1 MNDLISRQAAQ
12 DKLKSLINEME
23 TIFSDIREKL
33 VDDSVCGLCEYDC
46 DHGIDGCAYECPGFD
61 RDDCFKLKEKYRDEW
76 MDLSGIPSVTPK
88 EPEPCED
95 AISRQ
100 AALDVFG
107 LSEKTRKYGGDYS
120 GYDTMMLY
128 EIQDELEDLPSVTP
142 KQRWIP
148 LAEREP
154 EKEGEYL
161 VTFDDG
167 FVATVTYSETD
178 TNGGM
183 DWELWADSGEPI
195 AWMLLPTPYKA
206 ESEGEG

>member
-1 MNDLISRQAAQ
+1 MNDLISREAAR
-12 DKLKSLINEME
+12 DKIESLINEME
-23 TIFSDIREKL
+23 SIFSDIREKL

-46 DHGIDGCAYECPGFD
+46 DHGIDGCANECPGFE

-76 MDLSGIPSVTPK
+76 MDMSGILSV
-88 EPEPCED
+88 
-95 AISRQ
+95 
-100 AALDVFG
+100 
-107 LSEKTRKYGGDYS
+107 
-120 GYDTMMLY
+120 ML
-128 EIQDELEDLPSVTP
+128 E
-142 KQRWIP
+142 QRWIP
-148 LAEREP
+148 LKDREP

-195 AWMLLPTPYKA
+195 AWMFLPEPYR
-206 ESEGEG
+206 ESEGK